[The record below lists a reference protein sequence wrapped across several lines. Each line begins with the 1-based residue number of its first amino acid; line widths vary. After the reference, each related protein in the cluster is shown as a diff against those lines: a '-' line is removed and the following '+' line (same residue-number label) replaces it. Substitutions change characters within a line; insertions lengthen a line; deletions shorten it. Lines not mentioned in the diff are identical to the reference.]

1 VSLISEPQLELQEIK
16 VKSPSM
22 REIKHRR
29 RVISDGYL
37 RSDELWEVEARM
49 QDIKTYDVWRDFD
62 GELVAQDTPFHDICV
77 RIALDDAF
85 YIKEI
90 EVSIDAHPFPNCYEI
105 ASNFERLVGTRISS
119 GWLSYA
125 KKEFKG
131 VAGCT
136 HVLELLPVVA
146 TTAFQMM
153 WYPLCEKY
161 PERTKSAINSFSNNC
176 HGWSEDGP
184 MMAKFRQEEAG

>member
-1 VSLISEPQLELQEIK
+1 MSAVRSCDAEIEA
-16 VKSPSM
+16 PSIQ

-29 RVISDGYL
+29 RVISDGFL
-37 RSDELWEVEARM
+37 RSDGLWEVEARM
-49 QDIKTYDVWRDFD
+49 QDIKTYDVWRDFG
-62 GELVAQDTPFHDICV
+62 GELVAQGTPFHDICV
-77 RIALDDAF
+77 CVALNDDF
-85 YIKEI
+85 VIKEVK
-90 EVSIDAHPFPNCYEI
+90 VSIDAHPFPNCHEI
-105 ASNFERLVGTRISS
+105 APSFDKLVGTRMTS

-153 WYPLCEKY
+153 WYPLCDKY
-161 PERTKSAINSFSNNC
+161 PERVNSAIN
-176 HGWSEDGP
+176 
-184 MMAKFRQEEAG
+184 